1 MTKKLT
7 FLLIAFLLSPIIQA
21 DDQYP
26 DWSVSGFGSFG
37 YVGTDT
43 NSLGFIRNR
52 TQTKSAT
59 KSGEGGGGVTTDS
72 RLGIQL
78 DVGFSDSLHT
88 TVQWVARDQAGD
100 FFEQNLELAFISWRP
115 VYDFD
120 IRAGRLA
127 LDTFLISDHRN
138 VGFTYPWM
146 RPPNDFYN
154 KIPVYHFDGADI
166 AKQFSLDSGY
176 LTVKVFGGYAMSSLA
191 GDVGVFDMDM
201 PITGISLVYETN
213 NWLMKAVYNYQHLDT
228 EIPNEPLLDLIN
240 NPQLN
245 AVMPGLSTL
254 APHVSLKDTDLHY
267 MSLGTR
273 YDDAV
278 WLMHAEI
285 SYLESETSVLGDVL
299 SGYMSV
305 GRRFSNLTFYS
316 VYGVAH
322 GFHRHIDI
330 PTPVVSGPSLLGI
343 QSVLDSSINNNK
355 AKQQSFSLGGR
366 WDVHPKIA
374 LKTQW
379 VHYWFE
385 ESGAAYWRHLNNATE
400 PSQVNVWSFGVDFVF

>member
-1 MTKKLT
+1 MTKKLSL
-7 FLLIAFLLSPIIQA
+7 LLIVFFLSPIIQA

-59 KSGEGGGGVTTDS
+59 KSGESGGGVTTDS

-78 DVGFSDSLHT
+78 DVDFSDSLHT
-88 TVQWVARDQAGD
+88 TVQWIARDQAGD

-115 VYDFD
+115 AYDLD

-127 LDTFLISDHRN
+127 LDTFLISDTRN
-138 VGFTYPWM
+138 VGFSYPWM
-146 RPPNDFYN
+146 RPPSDFYS

-166 AKQFSLDSGY
+166 AKQFSIDSGY
-176 LTVKVFGGYAMSSLA
+176 LTVKVFAGYAMSDLF
-191 GDVGVFDMDM
+191 GDVGMFDMEM
-201 PITGISLVYETN
+201 PLTGISLVYETD
-213 NWLMKAVYNYQHLDT
+213 NWLMKAVYNFQHIDT
-228 EIPNEPLLDLIN
+228 EIPNESLLGVIN
-240 NPQLN
+240 NPQFN
-245 AVMPGLSTL
+245 AVMPGLSAL
-254 APHVSLKDTDLHY
+254 ASDASLKDTNLHY

-285 SYLESETSVLGDVL
+285 SYLESETAVVGDVL
-299 SGYMSV
+299 SGYMSI
-305 GRRFSNLTFYS
+305 GRRFSDFTLYS
-316 VYGVAH
+316 VYGIAH
-322 GFHRHIDI
+322 GINKHVDI
-330 PTPVVSGPSLLGI
+330 PTPIVSDSRLLGL
-343 QSVLDSSINNNK
+343 QSSLDLAINNNTP
-355 AKQQSFSLGGR
+355 KQQSFSVGAR
-366 WDVHPKIA
+366 WDVYPKIA

-385 ESGAAYWRHLNNATE
+385 DNGSAYWLHLDDATE
-400 PSQVNVWSFGVDFVF
+400 PSQVNVWSVGVDFIF

>member
-1 MTKKLT
+1 MTKKISL
-7 FLLIAFLLSPIIQA
+7 LLIAFFLSSTIQA
-21 DDQYP
+21 EDQYP
-26 DWSVSGFGSFG
+26 DWSVSGFGSFS

-78 DVGFSDSLHT
+78 DVDFSDSLHT
-88 TVQWVARDQAGD
+88 TVQWIARDHAGD

-115 VYDFD
+115 AYDLD

-138 VGFTYPWM
+138 VGFSYPWM
-146 RPPNDFYN
+146 RPPHDFYVN
-154 KIPVYHFDGADI
+154 ISAYHFDGADI
-166 AKQFSLDSGY
+166 AKQFSLASGY
-176 LTVKVFGGYAMSSLA
+176 LTVKAFAGYGMNHFAIGL
-191 GDVGVFDMDM
+191 GVFEMDM
-201 PITGISLVYETN
+201 PMTGISLAYETD
-213 NWLMKAVYNYQHLDT
+213 NWLTKAVYNYQHFDT
-228 EIPNEPLLDLIN
+228 EIPNEPLLGLIN
-240 NPQLN
+240 SPQLN
-245 AVMPGLSTL
+245 AVMPGLSEL
-254 APHVSLKDTDLHY
+254 ASQVSLKDTDLHY

-285 SYLESETSVLGDVL
+285 SYLESDTSLIGDVL

-305 GRRFSNLTFYS
+305 GRRFSDFTLYS
-316 VYGVAH
+316 VYGIAH
-322 GFHRHIDI
+322 GFHKQVDV
-330 PTPVVSGPSLLGI
+330 PTPIVAAPELLGG
-343 QSVLDSSINNNK
+343 QSILNAAINNNTP
-355 AKQQSFSLGGR
+355 KQQSFSLGAR

-385 ESGAAYWRHLNNATE
+385 ENGAAYWRHLDNTIKPN
-400 PSQVNVWSFGVDFVF
+400 QVNVWSVGVDFIF